1 MRIDTA
7 LGGVYLCGYENIQSR
22 RDAQLDYFN
31 VWGYWIYTAKRRFVN
46 NKKTQI
52 YKKKFYKYLFIAAI
66 FWSNLLFACK
76 YRSFGEVSNF
86 IDYQD
91 DTDNGRLYSIILP
104 VFLHEI
110 TAFFA
115 VINMQ

>member
-1 MRIDTA
+1 MLHWVECIYVDMKTSKVGEMRKSTISMCED
-7 LGGVYLCGYENIQSR
+7 
-22 RDAQLDYFN
+22 
-31 VWGYWIYTAKRRFVN
+31 YWIRAAKRRFVN

-52 YKKKFYKYLFIAAI
+52 DKKKFYKYLFIAAI

-76 YRSFGEVSNF
+76 YRSFGEVLHCV
-86 IDYQD
+86 DYQD
-91 DTDNGRLYSIILP
+91 DTNNSRLYSTFLP
-104 VFLHEI
+104 AFLHEI